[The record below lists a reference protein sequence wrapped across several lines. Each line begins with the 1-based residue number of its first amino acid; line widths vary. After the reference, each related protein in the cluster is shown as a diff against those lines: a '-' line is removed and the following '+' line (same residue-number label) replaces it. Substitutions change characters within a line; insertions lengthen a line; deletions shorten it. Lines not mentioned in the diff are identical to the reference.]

1 MEVSLRQRVEP
12 ILLKGNTAIVP
23 IRLSP
28 QFFDGPREGEEVV
41 GEIAFQLG
49 EEGLP
54 EAWIWGEINYIG
66 SDPQIQRVFMGKE
79 WEGWQRLE
87 VPFPQLLAMDKAM
100 EAFFTAIV
108 ALLGLDGLPP
118 RALWV
123 GEELLHQPTPLLA
136 SSPLSEGEGQE
147 VALMAEQFGR
157 DLMAL
162 ARMSRLPPVTGR
174 EKEMRQVEEIL
185 LSCLKPNALLVGE
198 PGVGKT
204 AIVEGLAQRIV
215 RGEVPEPLRN
225 LRILEIQLGLLVA
238 GASMAGELE
247 QRLQS
252 VLREARENR
261 DIVLF
266 LDEFHLVNH
275 ERHGAVIGQLL
286 KPAIARGEIRV
297 IGACAFQDFKR
308 DLEPDQALIRRFQIV
323 IVNEPSPEETLE
335 ILKGLRGYL
344 EERHKVSLPDEVLE
358 EAVRLADL
366 YFPDRFL
373 PDKAID
379 LVDSA
384 CARFRL
390 QARGA
395 KGSLTIEVL
404 RELVS
409 ERTGIPIAHLGV
421 RLDPVAHIDELEN
434 FLKGQIIGQDHAIQ
448 AICKA
453 LRRRIV
459 LKDRNR
465 PIGVFLFVGPSG
477 TGKTETARAL
487 ARFFF
492 GSEDALVRL
501 DMSLYQEPHTVARL
515 LGAPPGYV
523 GYREGGEL
531 TEAMRRRRFAVLLLD
546 EMEKAHPE
554 VARALLPLLEEG
566 RLRDAAGALV
576 DFRETLIIMTSN
588 AGNFFTA
595 SSDEEVLQWETV
607 RRARWALQERF
618 PPEFLGRIDEIVFFR
633 RLGVADL
640 EKIVDIQIQRLGEQM
655 GVVVKVTPDARRALA
670 ERSLDLNIGA
680 RKVRQVLAEFLE
692 PNLFQLQLQ
701 GLTPKDSVIV
711 DIDPEK
717 RLTFTVTK
725 GVDDGDSH

>member
-1 MEVSLRQRVEP
+1 MLR
-12 ILLKGNTAIVP
+12 GNTAIVP
-23 IRLSP
+23 VRLNP

-54 EAWIWGEINYIG
+54 EAWVWEEITYLG
-66 SDPQIQRVFMGKE
+66 GDPRVRRAFQGKE
-79 WEGWQRLE
+79 WEGWRRLE
-87 VPFPQLLAMDKAM
+87 VPFPRLPEMGKAM
-100 EAFFTAIV
+100 EAFFSDLV
-108 ALLGLDGLPP
+108 ALLGLDGHPP
-118 RALWV
+118 RAPWV
-123 GEELLHQPTPLLA
+123 GEGSSSQPAPLVT
-136 SSPLSEGEGQE
+136 SSPLSEKEGQE
-147 VALMAEQFGR
+147 VALKAEEFGR
-157 DLMAL
+157 DLVAL
-162 ARMSRLPPVTGR
+162 ARMGRLPPVTGR
-174 EKEMRQVEEIL
+174 EKEMRQLEEIL

-204 AIVEGLAQRIV
+204 AIVEGLAQRIAK
-215 RGEVPEPLRN
+215 GEVAEPLRN
-225 LRILEIQLGLLVA
+225 LRLLEIQLGLLVA

-252 VLREARENR
+252 VLREARANKNL
-261 DIVLF
+261 VLF

-297 IGACAFQDFKR
+297 IGACTFRDFKR
-308 DLEPDQALIRRFQIV
+308 DLEPDQALTRRFQIV
-323 IVNEPSPEETLE
+323 VVNEPSPEETLE
-335 ILKGLRGYL
+335 ILKGLRPYL
-344 EERHKVSLPDEVLE
+344 EERHRVPLPDGVLE

-384 CARFRL
+384 CARARL
-390 QARGA
+390 RTREAEGPL
-395 KGSLTIEVL
+395 SVEVL
-404 RELVS
+404 KELVA
-409 ERTGIPIAHLGV
+409 ERTGIPPAHLGV
-421 RLDPVAHIDELEN
+421 RVDPVAHMDELEN
-434 FLKGQIIGQDHAIQ
+434 FLKGQIVGQDHALQ
-448 AICKA
+448 ALCQA
-453 LRRRIV
+453 LRRRIA
-459 LKDRNR
+459 LKERHR

-477 TGKTETARAL
+477 TGKTETAKAL

-492 GSEDALVRL
+492 GSEEALVRL
-501 DMSLYQEPHTVARL
+501 DMSLYQEPHSVARL

-531 TEAMRRRRFAVLLLD
+531 TEAVRRRRFAVLLLD
-546 EMEKAHPE
+546 EIEKAHPE

-576 DFRETLIIMTSN
+576 DFRETVIIMTSN
-588 AGNFFTA
+588 AGNFFTVGG
-595 SSDEEVLQWETV
+595 DEELLKRETV
-607 RRARWALQERF
+607 RQARRALQERF

-633 RLGVADL
+633 RLGVEDL
-640 EKIVDIQIQRLGEQM
+640 EKIIDLHLQRLGEQM
-655 GVVVKVTPDARRALA
+655 GVVLQLTPEARRALA

-692 PNLFQLQLQ
+692 PPLFQLQLQ
-701 GLTPKDSVIV
+701 GLTPQDLVVV
-711 DIDPEK
+711 DLDPEK
-717 RLTFTVTK
+717 RLTFTVRK
-725 GVDDGDSH
+725 GGEESDSH